1 MIFGDNLMEIFDI
14 SDHTKVFLYLTL
26 MYEVL
31 TSRLGN
37 TFDSDYGKYDKF
49 LIDKFNIS
57 LCLRIW

>member
-1 MIFGDNLMEIFDI
+1 
-14 SDHTKVFLYLTL
+14 

-49 LIDKFNIS
+49 LIDKFDIS
-57 LCLRIW
+57 LCLRIWWWLYRGLDWCND